1 MMWDISL
8 GWSRNAIGKSI
19 NFGTKYCS
27 SQWCTTITIASFL
40 KIKVGRKEIIQS
52 FFFRSCDQRFFDQ
65 FVSCFKFGEVL
76 VSKQERFKIGLA
88 NINFMPTIFKIMQF
102 SFDALFPN
110 SINTLVQ
117 IRLKLILNF
126 QYISSSMRLLYSYN
140 ESI

>member
-1 MMWDISL
+1 MQL
-8 GWSRNAIGKSI
+8 GNLLTLVQNIAVLRFSMVHYYYYCQFFENQSGEKGK
-19 NFGTKYCS
+19 
-27 SQWCTTITIASFL
+27 
-40 KIKVGRKEIIQS
+40 IIQS
-52 FFFRSCDQRFFDQ
+52 FFFGSCDQRLFEPFF
-65 FVSCFKFGEVL
+65 FLVSNLEKYV

-102 SFDALFPN
+102 SFDALLPN

-140 ESI
+140 EGI

>member
-27 SQWCTTITIASFL
+27 SQWCTTIASFL
-40 KIKVGRKEIIQS
+40 KIKVGRKGKIIQS
-52 FFFRSCDQRFFDQ
+52 FFFSDQRFFENQ
-65 FVSCFKFGEVL
+65 IFVLFQIWRSTSFKAG
-76 VSKQERFKIGLA
+76 ERFKIGLA

-102 SFDALFPN
+102 SFDALLPN

>member
-1 MMWDISL
+1 MQL
-8 GWSRNAIGKSI
+8 GNLLTLVQNIAVLRFSMVHYYYYCQFFENQSGEKGK
-19 NFGTKYCS
+19 
-27 SQWCTTITIASFL
+27 
-40 KIKVGRKEIIQS
+40 IIQS
-52 FFFRSCDQRFFDQ
+52 FFFRSCDQRFFEPNFFLFQ
-65 FVSCFKFGEVL
+65 IWRSTSFKAG
-76 VSKQERFKIGLA
+76 ERFKIGLA

-102 SFDALFPN
+102 SFDALFTN